1 MRRTKELPRKI
12 RNLSG
17 YRLVSLALAG
27 ITMCKGAFEV
37 KTKLLSWLLTLSLLM
52 TMLPTAALAAAAPGT
67 SSGTVIYVSESGD
80 DSAAGDESAPLKT
93 IGAAFT
99 KAADGGTIYLLSDIV
114 LPSKT
119 VLSGDKSITLAGKA
133 GETAKKITYTKDTS
147 TTSTDLYMIEVGVE
161 DGIFTTTKLTLENVT
176 IDAEAQDIRCIRVCP
191 KSQLTLENGATVCN
205 GRAVHRRDDHS
216 GNTGTN
222 DWGGGI
228 VVDST
233 AKLIM
238 NDGSA
243 VTGCSAEQGGGIYLS
258 GEMELNGGTISGN
271 TAVGDYFNTPYS
283 QSAHGG
289 AILIRANRADYDE
302 SYDVPA
308 KLTMTGGNIQ
318 NNKAASDRSAFGG
331 AVAILGTYKN
341 TVDLTNEFIMTG
353 GTISGNTAGYGGAIL
368 SLIHI

>member
-1 MRRTKELPRKI
+1 MNKRI
-12 RNLSG
+12 IAS
-17 YRLVSLALAG
+17 
-27 ITMCKGAFEV
+27 I
-37 KTKLLSWLLTLSLLM
+37 LTVIMLM

-67 SSGTVIYVSESGD
+67 SNGTVIYVSESGD
-80 DSAAGDESAPLKT
+80 DSAAGDKSAPLKT

-99 KAADGGTIYLLSDIV
+99 KAADGDTICLLSDIKLVGKLV
-114 LPSKT
+114 LT
-119 VLSGDKSITLAGKA
+119 GDKSVTLAGKA
-133 GETAKKITYTKDTS
+133 DDAAAKKITYQKD
-147 TTSTDLYMIEVGVE
+147 TSTDLYMIEVGVE
-161 DGIFTTTKLTLENVT
+161 DGTATPTKLTLENVT
-176 IDAEAQDIRCIRVCP
+176 IDAEEQDIRCIRVCP
-191 KSQLTLENGATVCN
+191 ESQLTLENGATVCN
-205 GRAVHRRDDHS
+205 GRAVHRSGHS

-258 GEMELNGGTISGN
+258 GEMEMNGGMLSGN
-271 TAVGDYFNTPYS
+271 TAVGDYFGTDDT

-308 KLTMTGGNIQ
+308 RAYLKSQVLPL
-318 NNKAASDRSAFGG
+318 F
-331 AVAILGTYKN
+331 
-341 TVDLTNEFIMTG
+341 
-353 GTISGNTAGYGGAIL
+353 
-368 SLIHI
+368 